1 MLSNFNFFDYL
12 VAENVNISLFYWGN
26 FPVFCISIFSVE
38 IKFKPTKDRG
48 VKFQLKYLA
57 MLCALS
63 GLGNGVSH
71 AAPLQPLTDEQLSAM
86 TGQAL
91 MSLSYVSPTD
101 VRNLETGRKGDT
113 TIGFYKLSMEAN
125 LELNLNINKLQLG
138 CGGNNSAVAGK
149 GGLCDI
155 DIDNI
160 SLSGLGNAATSNT
173 NSESDRAAR
182 AGSSAVLSNPFMEFA
197 IKNPDKASQ
206 RELVGVRL
214 SAEKALGLISFGKE
228 NLKDNNNNGIPNG
241 INSLSGYME
250 IAPQK
255 GSATINP
262 ITISQNG
269 TMNPTDVALKG
280 KACDTLLIIGGCGLL
295 RPNYVTTSY
304 DITLTPHSVATLD
317 LPQQVITG
325 KRINSAT
332 LNASTTVN
340 NILLSGNLAADTD
353 LLGIKI
359 SGKTSG
365 VLNNL
370 KVNAIIDENLGLF
383 HKASLN
389 GTSASLSLQSKD
401 IQWTG
406 AKSVAQKGWWLEF
419 SNPIDIGDITPNKNV
434 DIAMPTIKDALA
446 EVNKY
451 LGANYVQ
458 CGTLATSCLLG
469 NIPLGT
475 ANLPNNANP
484 VNMDMTNLSLK
495 NQDFTPNCYGTLKFC

>member
-1 MLSNFNFFDYL
+1 M
-12 VAENVNISLFYWGN
+12 
-26 FPVFCISIFSVE
+26 
-38 IKFKPTKDRG
+38 KFKI
-48 VKFQLKYLA
+48 KYLSRS
-57 MLCALS
+57 LWILSAL
-63 GLGNGVSH
+63 GINIAN
-71 AAPLQPLTDEQLSAM
+71 AATLQPMTDEQLSAT

-91 MSLSYVSPTD
+91 MSLTYVSPAD
-101 VRNLETGRKGDT
+101 AKNLETGRKGDNS
-113 TIGFYKLSMEAN
+113 IGFYKLSMEAN
-125 LELNLNINKLQLG
+125 LELNININKLQLG
-138 CGGNNSAVAGK
+138 CGGINSGISGK
-149 GGLCDI
+149 GGMCDI
-155 DIDNI
+155 DIDNL
-160 SLSGLGNAATSNT
+160 SLSGLGNAAKSNT
-173 NSESDRAAR
+173 DSESDRAAR
-182 AGSSAVLSNPFMEFA
+182 AGSSAILSNPFMEFA

-206 RELVGVRL
+206 REFVGVRF

-269 TMNPTDVALKG
+269 TMNPTGVALAG
-280 KACDTLLIIGGCGLL
+280 KACDTFFGGCGLL
-295 RPNYVTTSY
+295 KPNYVTTSY
-304 DITLTPHSVATLD
+304 DITLTPQSTATLD

-325 KRINSAT
+325 KRINSAI

-383 HKASLN
+383 HKANLN
-389 GTSASLSLQSKD
+389 GTSASLSLQAKD

-406 AKSVAQKGWWLEF
+406 AKSVAQQGWWLEF
-419 SNPIDIGDITPNKNV
+419 SDPIDIGDITPNKNV

-451 LGANYVQ
+451 LGANYVK

-475 ANLPNNANP
+475 ANLPNTANP
-484 VNMDMTNLSLK
+484 VNMNMMNLSLK